1 MEKSPPPIPQDYR
14 TISPGRNPFAWFV
27 HSWRRYADFAGRARR
42 REWWSFWFIN
52 CIPYVLVA
60 LFTSPLEKVPEDQ
73 ITGGQSALALAAL
86 AVVTVYWLASLT
98 PFLSVTA
105 RRFHDIGMS
114 AWWML
119 LIFVPL
125 VGGIFMTVCC
135 LIPGQKTA
143 NRFGDPVTV

>member
-1 MEKSPPPIPQDYR
+1 MVPPHLSPSQ
-14 TISPGRNPFAWFV
+14 TVQHSAGRNPFAWFV
-27 HSWRRYADFAGRARR
+27 HSWKHYADFAGRARR

-52 CIPYVLVA
+52 CIPYVVFA
-60 LFTSPLEKVPEDQ
+60 VFAGPLESMPEDQ
-73 ITGGQSALALAAL
+73 ITLAQSAAALSGLLVLGLYWLAAL
-86 AVVTVYWLASLT
+86 V